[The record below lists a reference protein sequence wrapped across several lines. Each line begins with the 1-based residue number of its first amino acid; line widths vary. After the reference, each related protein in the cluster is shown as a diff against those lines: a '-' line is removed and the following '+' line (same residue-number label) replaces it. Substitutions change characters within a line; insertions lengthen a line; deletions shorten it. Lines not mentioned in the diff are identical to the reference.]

1 MPASRRSELHHRSA
15 DDLSRSQP
23 LDVLGHLIERENVH
37 CVANLVLGSQRHDLA
52 QIRVVAP
59 ERAVQ
64 SLFTRNPRKQRDVD
78 AIADQS
84 HIAIVAA
91 GREQAESQLYHLRR
105 TRAVDDGIEVTLS
118 RRLAE
123 LLAKIG
129 PGFALDVDDV
139 IDPVVLRD
147 GELVGVAG
155 ESDDR
160 RPAAKE
166 LRVLNGIYAQSP
178 NTAIRAERAG
188 IAEFLDAAVRRH
200 TCIGE
205 RGELLELQPL
215 VHLDHVASRDG
226 YELRESAI

>member
-1 MPASRRSELHHRSA
+1 MRFASSCVRLSYVRGFLASERSELHHRPA

-105 TRAVDDGIEVTLS
+105 TRAVDDGIEVTLA

-123 LLAKIG
+123 LLAK
-129 PGFALDVDDV
+129 
-139 IDPVVLRD
+139 
-147 GELVGVAG
+147 
-155 ESDDR
+155 
-160 RPAAKE
+160 
-166 LRVLNGIYAQSP
+166 
-178 NTAIRAERAG
+178 
-188 IAEFLDAAVRRH
+188 
-200 TCIGE
+200 
-205 RGELLELQPL
+205 
-215 VHLDHVASRDG
+215 
-226 YELRESAI
+226 